1 MKDKERKD
9 RSRRTRR
16 ERVRRLRIRRLRVR
30 RGRIRRGRTRRGTGG
45 RIGRGR
51 MGEEG
56 EEKLSP
62 HPPSATQQNSSELCS
77 ATELLKFKPDP
88 PSPQSDH
95 PLLTTSL
102 RPPDFLIPPF
112 PFWK

>member
-62 HPPSATQQNSSELCS
+62 SPASPPSKIVVNFVVLLSCSNSSQ
-77 ATELLKFKPDP
+77 P
-88 PSPQSDH
+88 PSRPRATTHYSLQVC
-95 PLLTTSL
+95 LLQI
-102 RPPDFLIPPF
+102 F
-112 PFWK
+112 